1 MCSSP
6 GPVLRVRRTRFRSC
20 HLLPFGMVGAAV
32 SLCERGL
39 RSCLLLPDRLRTA
52 FFFSPLLRSSRVS
65 LGEWV
70 GDWWGPGRY
79 FCVGPSPPPRCL
91 PSASV
96 AGVEASG
103 FIFFF
108 PLVYEGSL
116 SGFFFSTFLPEC
128 VGACFPYL
136 PGPLPPLPRH
146 CSPVCFFFFFF
157 PLPVFWLSP
166 VRFSLVSPGLLALQL
181 ASDGPLAFSWIDV
194 VPSNSLRA
202 GA

>member
-1 MCSSP
+1 MRYLESAGPTACALLQALFCVSGVPAFAVVTCCRLGWWGRRSPCVKGGFARACSF
-6 GPVLRVRRTRFRSC
+6 LTDY
-20 HLLPFGMVGAAV
+20 A
-32 SLCERGL
+32 
-39 RSCLLLPDRLRTA
+39 RL

-128 VGACFPYL
+128 VGACFSILARPTS
-136 PGPLPPLPRH
+136 PPPPALFTR
-146 CSPVCFFFFFF
+146 VLFFLIFIFI
-157 PLPVFWLSP
+157 
-166 VRFSLVSPGLLALQL
+166 FSSPGV
-181 ASDGPLAFSWIDV
+181 LAFSCEILARF
-194 VPSNSLRA
+194 SRLARA
-202 GA
+202 PVGL